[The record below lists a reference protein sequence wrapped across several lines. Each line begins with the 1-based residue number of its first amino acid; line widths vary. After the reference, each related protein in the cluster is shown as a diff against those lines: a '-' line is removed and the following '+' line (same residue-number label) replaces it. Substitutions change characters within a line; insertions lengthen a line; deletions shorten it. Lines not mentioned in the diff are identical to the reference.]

1 MSNTIPRRTLR
12 RDGVI
17 LKTGLARTTIYHLEK
32 RGEFPQHFLITP
44 RCAVWFEDEI
54 DEWLESR
61 RDKKIEPAMWPDVSK
76 RKASRGRPPKKA
88 HHHRFNAYP
97 VTRMGKK

>member
-1 MSNTIPRRTLR
+1 MSNTTPRRTIR
-12 RDGVI
+12 RDEVI

-32 RGEFPQHFLITP
+32 RGEFPRHFMITP

-61 RDKKIEPAMWPDVSK
+61 RDQEIEPASWPDVSK
-76 RKASRGRPPKKA
+76 RKSLRGRPPRKQPTERYRTFA
-88 HHHRFNAYP
+88 
-97 VTRMGKK
+97 VTRLGKK